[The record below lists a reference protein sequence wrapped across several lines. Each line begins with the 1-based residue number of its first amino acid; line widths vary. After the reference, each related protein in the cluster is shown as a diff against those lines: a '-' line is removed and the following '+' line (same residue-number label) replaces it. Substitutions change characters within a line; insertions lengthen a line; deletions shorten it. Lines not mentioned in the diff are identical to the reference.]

1 VKKSE
6 YMLTLARLAELVDR
20 MPNKLL
26 VKEITKK
33 ECREIWDFVHTTNRL
48 SISLHRLK
56 MQLAKE
62 CGVMLERI
70 LEVADDKPFVEI
82 LTWESGDEPSAF
94 TLKQVMELMRNAHTD
109 ENWILSF
116 ANNISVKEAS
126 LIWRWA
132 LDYRWYSK
140 RNRFKNWLYKH
151 SKLNAGYSFDIHL
164 SVIYD
169 GLQVTESQTPFKKL
183 EVWDG
188 EVPEKWWFVT
198 DCATLKY
205 VGDGIV
211 RNRNGTLNPTF
222 TPMLD
227 SNAECW
233 MWDNPTGTSQ
243 WHSHITPL
251 PFSKTKEP
259 MTNEWHEGQVLLE
272 SYAKGGFLIHHES
285 KYYLKSNG
293 TNTLYAQI
301 LTIQNLNKGG
311 YEIVIG
317 FSDAGEVVDATT
329 LTIDTIPFS
338 LDNALKRRGVNA
350 NIRHTFHNV
359 NECLVGKFN
368 YTWSPDDGWHLK
380 FGEVEDAMGVDGVDD
395 ILDYYAITGGED
407 ES

>member
-1 VKKSE
+1 
-6 YMLTLARLAELVDR
+6 MLTLARLAELINR
-20 MPNKLL
+20 MPNKLP
-26 VKEITKK
+26 VKQITKK

-48 SISLHRLK
+48 SVSLHRLK
-56 MQLAKE
+56 TQLAKE

-70 LEVADDKPFVEI
+70 LEVADDRPFVEI
-82 LTWESGDEPSAF
+82 LTWESGDEPSTF
-94 TLKQVMELMRNAHTD
+94 TLKEVMDLMRNAHTND
-109 ENWILSF
+109 EWVLSF
-116 ANNISVKEAS
+116 ANSISVKEAA

-151 SKLNAGYSFDIHL
+151 SKLNAGHSFDIHL

-169 GLQVTESQTPFKKL
+169 GLEVKEHHTPFKKL
-183 EVWDG
+183 ESWDG
-188 EVPEKWWFVT
+188 EEAPEEWWIVT

-205 VGDGIV
+205 VGDGMV
-211 RNRNGTLNPTF
+211 RNRNGTLNTTF

-227 SNAECW
+227 SNAVCW
-233 MWDNPTGTSQ
+233 MWENPTGTSH
-243 WHSHITPL
+243 WHSHNTPL
-251 PFSKTKEP
+251 PFSKPKQA
-259 MTNEWHEGQVLLE
+259 MNHEWHESQVLLD
-272 SYAKGGFLIHHES
+272 SYAKGGFLIHH
-285 KYYLKSNG
+285 KTNYYLKSNG
-293 TNTLYAQI
+293 TNTLYSQI

-317 FSDAGEVVDATT
+317 FSDAGEVVDTTT
-329 LTIDTIPFS
+329 LTIDTLPFS

-359 NECLVGKFN
+359 DECLIGKFN
-368 YTWSPDDGWHLK
+368 YTWSPNDGWHLK
-380 FGEVEDAMGVDGVDD
+380 FIEVEDTMGVDSVND

>member
-1 VKKSE
+1 
-6 YMLTLARLAELVDR
+6 MLTLARLADLVYQ

-26 VKEITKK
+26 VKQITKR
-33 ECREIWDFVHTTNRL
+33 ECREIWDFVHSTNRL

-56 MQLAKE
+56 SQLAKE

-70 LEVADDKPFVEI
+70 LEVADDRPFVEI
-82 LTWESGDEPSAF
+82 LTMESGDVPSTH
-94 TLKQVMELMRNAHTD
+94 TLKEVTQLMRNAHLND
-109 ENWILSF
+109 KWILPF
-116 ANNISVKEAS
+116 ADSISTKEAG

-140 RNRFKNWLYKH
+140 RNRFKNWLYRH
-151 SKLNAGYSFDIHL
+151 SKLNAGHSFDIHL
-164 SVIYD
+164 AVIFD
-169 GLQVTESQTPFKKL
+169 GLQVTETQTPFKKL
-183 EVWDG
+183 EAWEG

-227 SNAECW
+227 SNAVCW
-233 MWDNPTGTSQ
+233 TWENPTGTSH
-243 WHSHITPL
+243 WHSHNTPL
-251 PFSKTKEP
+251 PFSKAKEP
-259 MTNEWHEGQVLLE
+259 MTNEWHESQVLLE
-272 SYAKGGFLIHHES
+272 SYAKGGFLIHHETN
-285 KYYLKSNG
+285 YYLLTNG
-293 TNTLYAQI
+293 TNSLYAQL

-329 LTIDTIPFS
+329 HRIETIPFS

-350 NIRHTFHNV
+350 NIRHAFQPI
-359 NECLVGKFN
+359 EQCLVGKFN
-368 YTWSPDDGWHLK
+368 YTWTPDGGWHLK
-380 FGEVEDAMGVDGVDD
+380 FVDVEDTMGVDDVDD
-395 ILDYYAITGGED
+395 ILDYFAMTGGED